1 MIKGAIFDVDGTLLN
16 SMYIWEN
23 IGEEYL
29 RSLGIEPEKNLRAKI
44 KALSLYQSACYF
56 QNEYGVQLSTDEIM
70 NGINK
75 MIEDFY
81 LNKAELK
88 DGVAD
93 FLHELKNNGVKM
105 CIATATDRYLVESA
119 LKRCKVLNYFSEIFT
134 CTSVGH
140 GKDEPIIYRE
150 ATNHLN
156 IDKKDV
162 IIFEDA
168 LYAVK
173 TAKADGFTVASIY
186 DSSET
191 NQDEIKSLSDFHFSD
206 FSDTSSFWKFAL

>member
-23 IGEEYL
+23 IGEDYL
-29 RSLGIEPEKNLRAKI
+29 RSLGIKPEKNLREKI
-44 KALSLYQSACYF
+44 KTLSLYQSACYF
-56 QNEYGVQLSTDEIM
+56 QDKYGIKLSTDEIM
-70 NGINK
+70 DGVNK

-88 DGVAD
+88 EGVAE
-93 FLHELKNNGVKM
+93 FLQELKNNGVKM
-105 CIATATDRYLVESA
+105 CIATATDRYLVEGA
-119 LKRCKVLNYFSEIFT
+119 LKRCGVLNYFSDIFT

-156 IDKKDV
+156 ANKKDV

-173 TAKADGFTVASIY
+173 TAKADGFTVVSIY
-186 DSSET
+186 DESEK
-191 NQDEIKSLSDFHFSD
+191 NQDKIKSLSDFHFND
-206 FSDTSSFWKFAL
+206 FLDTSSFWKFAL